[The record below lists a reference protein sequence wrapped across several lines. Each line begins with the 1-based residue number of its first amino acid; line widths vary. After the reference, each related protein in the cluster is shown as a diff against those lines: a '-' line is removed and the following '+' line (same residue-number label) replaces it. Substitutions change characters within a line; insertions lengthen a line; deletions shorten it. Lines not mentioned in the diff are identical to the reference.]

1 MKKSGV
7 VRSLHGYVVHEL
19 GQRIVGGKVKPGEL
33 LPREEA
39 LAESLQVSR
48 TALREALKVL
58 SVKGLIESRA
68 GIGARVLEERCWS
81 QFDADVLAWRFA
93 SMPTDDYFDKLV
105 EMLEVIAPA
114 AAATAA
120 RRRTPA
126 QLAAIDEALKAM
138 AASQTLDDWTAADL
152 RFYDA
157 LLHATCNE
165 LFHSLFSVIESA
177 LETFFTRSSRKAS
190 NFKESLPNHRKVLD
204 AISRQQPEAARK
216 AMQAIIASS
225 QANLQR
231 NRA

>member
-1 MKKSGV
+1 MKKPGV

-33 LPREEA
+33 LPREET

-81 QFDADVLAWRFA
+81 QFDADVLAWRCA
-93 SMPTDDYFDKLV
+93 AMPTDEYFGQLV

-114 AAATAA
+114 AAETAA

-126 QLAAIDEALKAM
+126 QWSAIDEAIKAM
-138 AASQTLDDWTAADL
+138 AAAQTLDEWADADL

-157 LLHATCNE
+157 LLHATGNE
-165 LFHSLFSVIESA
+165 LFHSLFSVVESA
-177 LETFFTRSSRKAS
+177 LAMFFTGAARHTG
-190 NFKESLPNHRKVLD
+190 NFKDALPKHRKVLD
-204 AISRQQPEAARK
+204 AIWRQQPEAARK
-216 AMQAIIASS
+216 AMLAIIADS
-225 QANLQR
+225 QAHLQR
-231 NRA
+231 CSG